1 MTAESEMPW
10 TPRVAV
16 VEFVAP
22 GGAAANAGKMRDGIT
37 RFDTIPIAQG
47 LRNAGA
53 AVDRVRYD
61 ASFLEV
67 ARVYDALVLR
77 ATSHVVSEFN
87 CSCVGVSAF
96 YAAAGPDR
104 DLADVKPADVK
115 AGMDLCD
122 LVGRHVVRAVR
133 DRAARDASAVRVVA

>member
-22 GGAAANAGKMRDGIT
+22 GGAAANAGKMRDGVT

-53 AVDRVRYD
+53 AVDIVRYD

-67 ARVYDALVLR
+67 ARV
-77 ATSHVVSEFN
+77 
-87 CSCVGVSAF
+87 
-96 YAAAGPDR
+96 
-104 DLADVKPADVK
+104 
-115 AGMDLCD
+115 
-122 LVGRHVVRAVR
+122 
-133 DRAARDASAVRVVA
+133 